1 MTLWYKKLGFHNNPF
16 SIKPAA
22 FRDDLVAYD
31 MSYIYKK
38 ITNGEI
44 LFVEGEYGTGKTT
57 ILKNIIRKFRGE
69 NRIIYYSFNTGDFN
83 IKLLLEG
90 ANSFLRK
97 MAGLRVKNI
106 IMLLDEV
113 QTLKTS
119 EAKQLLNYYRDGTI
133 QSIVFVSH
141 DYDRVNFPA
150 EVETFLNGNIL
161 RTVDLSMNEAI
172 DLLKT
177 RIGGLGILSDNMTTK
192 LFKLAGKN
200 PRRMFAYCEDVVRY
214 AVEIGDDQVTD
225 FHINEV
231 LEDVVKEQEKKKVVR
246 KVVKKEV
253 KKVVKK
259 TAVVKKTKL
268 KVKAKPKKTVK
279 KKPVVAKKP
288 KKVIEKK
295 SKPAPKKYKINKLIE
310 DTKKS
315 GLGTIA
321 AKEEPVTEKTE
332 SDDEVPEYKVY
343 FFDND

>member
-22 FRDDLVAYD
+22 FRDELVAYD
-31 MSYIYKK
+31 MPYIYKK

-83 IKLLLEG
+83 LKSLLDG

-106 IMLLDEV
+106 IMLLDEIE
-113 QTLKTS
+113 TLKNQ

-133 QSIVFVSH
+133 QSIIFVSH
-141 DYDRVNFPA
+141 DYDHVKFPA

-172 DLLKT
+172 DLVKT
-177 RIGGLGILSDNMTTK
+177 RIGSLNILSDNMTTK
-192 LFKLAGKN
+192 LFKLANKN
-200 PRRMFAYCEDVVRY
+200 PRRFFAYCEDVIKY
-214 AVEIGDDQVTD
+214 AVEIGDDQVTE
-225 FHINEV
+225 FHINEI
-231 LEDVVKEQEKKKVVR
+231 LEEVIEEQKKVVKKVVR
-246 KVVKKEV
+246 KAVKRPVVKKIQP
-253 KKVVKK
+253 
-259 TAVVKKTKL
+259 
-268 KVKAKPKKTVK
+268 KVKAKPKPKKTVK
-279 KKPVVAKKP
+279 KKPAVAKKS
-288 KKVIEKK
+288 KKVSEKK
-295 SKPAPKKYKINKLIE
+295 PKPVPKKYKVNKLIE

-321 AKEEPVTEKTE
+321 AKEEPEPIAEKTD
-332 SDDEVPEYKVY
+332 SDDDVPEYKVY

>member
-22 FRDDLVAYD
+22 FRDELVAYD

-57 ILKNIIRKFRGE
+57 ILKNIIRRFRGE

-113 QTLKTS
+113 QTLKTQ

-133 QSIVFVSH
+133 QSIVFVSY
-141 DYDRVNFPA
+141 DYDKVNFPS
-150 EVETFLNGNIL
+150 EVEIFLNGNIL

-172 DLLKT
+172 DLVKT

-246 KVVKKEV
+246 KVVKKIV
-253 KKVVKK
+253 KKPKP
-259 TAVVKKTKL
+259 
-268 KVKAKPKKTVK
+268 KVKAKSKKTVEK
-279 KKPVVAKKP
+279 KHAVVKKP
-288 KKVIEKK
+288 KKVIEKI
-295 SKPAPKKYKINKLIE
+295 KPAPKKYKVNKLIE
-310 DTKKS
+310 DSKKS
-315 GLGTIA
+315 RLGTIA

-332 SDDEVPEYKVY
+332 SDDDVPEYKVY